1 MALDRLCCPRRAAPV
16 ALGSAGRTLPAVA
29 SSSAARRLTVGHSKR
44 LMMDRFRFTSF
55 RIMAITWTAF
65 KEVPPASKKLTF
77 RPIPGR
83 PRTFLHILRITV
95 SSQPDGS
102 VSATS
107 SRPPVR
113 SRNSSIAFATRL
125 MLYSSSP
132 IRWRCSD
139 RADMPNPNA
148 GGSGDFSPL
157 AVAGSLVPLSSLFVR
172 IVLEAR
178 QVFGGKEP
186 GLACLTSKLI
196 AEATDELPG
205 GQIFSPSA
213 GR

>member
-1 MALDRLCCPRRAAPV
+1 MALDRLCCPRRAAPA
-16 ALGSAGRTLPAVA
+16 ALGSLEGLPAVA
-29 SSSAARRLTVGHSKR
+29 LSLAARSLTVGHSKR
-44 LMMDRFRFTSF
+44 LTMDRSCFTSF

-77 RPIPGR
+77 SPIPGR

-107 SRPPVR
+107 SRPRVR
-113 SRNSSIAFATRL
+113 SRNLPIAFATRL
-125 MLYSSSP
+125 MSYSSSP

-148 GGSGDFSPL
+148 GGSGGFSPL
-157 AVAGSLVPLSSLFVR
+157 AVAGLSFPCR
-172 IVLEAR
+172 
-178 QVFGGKEP
+178 VFP
-186 GLACLTSKLI
+186 SGLY
-196 AEATDELPG
+196 
-205 GQIFSPSA
+205 
-213 GR
+213 